1 MENEIKFQNLRMI
14 ALEKGGNYSLNISIA
29 SGIVDFGVT
38 VALERRD
45 YEVIST
51 DELRATLL
59 QAAMHH
65 PFQLRQ
71 TALTENEQRKYLD
84 IILHSPES
92 EVENFLTEL
101 DHGPANGAIS
111 NMVRITA
118 NRDYQ
123 SLRDGNWFN

>member
-111 NMVRITA
+111 NMVHITA
-118 NRDYQ
+118 KRDYQ